1 MELPPPLRQEV
12 ERLLEHHS
20 LDALS
25 RASARLTTRYR
36 AELRDGSFHIH
47 DDLSAKAYIA
57 ARLPA
62 TFAAVRGALAMVEAA
77 RGNFAPKSLIDFG
90 AGPGTALWAAADCW
104 PELATATMVEA
115 SPTIRSVGKQLSKA
129 IANVTCDWRAG
140 DILKDATGL
149 APADLVTLAYVL
161 DEIEERD
168 IADVVARLWALTLD
182 TIVIVEPGTSAGW
195 RRILL
200 ARQLLID
207 AGAHVIAPCPHASSC
222 PITAPDWCHF
232 AQRVARSRLHR
243 LVKQGEVPYE
253 DEKYIFIAAART
265 PGLPPQSRILAPPKL
280 SSGMARL
287 KLCRDDGSAAEV
299 VISRRDGEVFR
310 QARRADWG
318 DGLFPPEAPSEDGA

>member
-1 MELPPPLRQEV
+1 M
-12 ERLLEHHS
+12 LEHHS
-20 LDALS
+20 LEALS

-36 AELRDGSFHIH
+36 SELRDGSFHIH
-47 DDLSAKAYIA
+47 DELSAKAYIA

-62 TFAAVRGALAMVEAA
+62 TFAAVRGALAMVDAA
-77 RGNFAPKSLIDFG
+77 RENFAPKHMLDFG

-115 SPTIRSVGKQLSKA
+115 SPTIRAVGEQLSKA
-129 IANVTCDWRAG
+129 MANVTCNWRAG
-140 DILKDATGL
+140 DILKDTTGL

-168 IADVVARLWALTLD
+168 IATVVARLWALTTD

-195 RRILL
+195 RRILQ

-207 AGAHVIAPCPHASSC
+207 AGAHVIAPCPHAGTC

-253 DEKYIFIAAART
+253 DEKYIFVAAART
-265 PGLPPQSRILAPPKL
+265 PGKPPEARILAPPKL

-287 KLCRDDGSAAEV
+287 KLCRNDGSAAEV
-299 VISRRDGEVFR
+299 VISRRNGETFR

-318 DGLFPPEAPSEDGA
+318 DGLFAADKATEHDA